1 MGEIDTLN
9 IRRNFSNNFNNE
21 NVNDDHFNEIA
32 SVIKNKMTISP
43 EERTQLTNKAK
54 LELILKS
61 DSNNKEISNSFID
74 IPQIRKPNSSLSGK
88 GNLLFLLAEMQ
99 KISVDL
105 QGENLKLRI
114 QVFNVKLKAKTE
126 NANQLS
132 SEIDQLNREYQ
143 QQLACLDSMTIK
155 LRELKSYKQSLENEV
170 SAKKNELDSKQLEY
184 KNIKENLTANIK
196 ENLTENSLLLE
207 KKLAEE
213 IKTLTNF
220 IQQKESELI
229 EINNLFEVKSNECE
243 TAINNVAQCADLLDD
258 ALNKLREFK
267 ANDIESNKPIEHH
280 IEEALSNTAKLLEIL
295 TTLIITIGNSAVDKL
310 KDDLEINRKRATANQ
325 NELKRKSEEYEQQ
338 VQKAEQT
345 QKIAKC
351 VGQILGG
358 LVMAIGA
365 VGALFGGAG
374 IALMAVGIGLL
385 AVDFIAEK
393 ATGRSLTD
401 RIMSPLMEHVFM
413 PLMEIIG
420 KVVDAILEYTPLGSL
435 LKEIDKAAGTD
446 LLSIAKGIATAAVAV
461 AAMIALAYVAKSSA
475 KFLFEKMSQTFI
487 NSIMQVAK
495 QAITQAIKKIIPN
508 VVKNMSNQT
517 SVVVKKIID
526 EIAKKLEQVAS
537 KISAMMEKATQHVNK
552 SVFKDIKL
560 RTPEEI
566 HRLMRITANRLAMAN
581 QAIMFSNTATQ
592 GGLRI
597 NVANAELQKANINAA
612 MLFDRYEIDRLMDDS
627 QHLFTTYKHQQESVM
642 KLFSDITEIITA
654 QNDTGKY
661 ISKPLRA

>member
-9 IRRNFSNNFNNE
+9 IRKNFSNNFNNE
-21 NVNDDHFNEIA
+21 NISDDHFNEIA

-43 EERTQLTNKAK
+43 KERTQLSNKAK

-61 DSNNKEISNSFID
+61 DPNNKEICNSSID
-74 IPQIRKPNSSLSGK
+74 IPQIRKPNSSLPGK
-88 GNLLFLLAEMQ
+88 GNLLFILAEMQ
-99 KISVDL
+99 KITVDL
-105 QGENLKLRI
+105 QGENLKQRI
-114 QVFNVKLKAKTE
+114 ELFNVKLKARTE

-132 SEIDQLNREYQ
+132 SEIDQLNHEYQ
-143 QQLACLDSMTIK
+143 QQLAYLNSMTMK
-155 LRELKSYKQSLENEV
+155 LQEAKSCKQALENELH
-170 SAKKNELDSKQLEY
+170 AKKNELNNKQLDY
-184 KNIKENLTANIK
+184 KNLTENIK

-213 IKTLTNF
+213 INTLTNF

-229 EINNLFEVKSNECE
+229 ELNNLFEMGSNECE

-267 ANDIESNKPIEHH
+267 AYEIESHKPIEHH
-280 IEEALSNTAKLLEIL
+280 IEEAMSNTAKLLEIL

-310 KDDLEINRKRATANQ
+310 QDDLEINRKRATANQ
-325 NELKRKSEEYEQQ
+325 NELKRKAEEYEEQ
-338 VQKAEQT
+338 VKKAEET

-374 IALMAVGIGLL
+374 IALMAVGVALL
-385 AVDFIAEK
+385 AADFIAEK

-420 KVVDAILEYTPLGSL
+420 KVVDAIFEYTPLGYL

-461 AAMIALAYVAKSSA
+461 AAMIALAYVAKSAA

-495 QAITQAIKKIIPN
+495 QAITQVIKKIIPN
-508 VVKNMSNQT
+508 AVRNMSNQT
-517 SVVVKKIID
+517 SALVKKIIN

-537 KISAMMEKATQHVNK
+537 KISAMMEKATHHVNK
-552 SVFKDIKL
+552 SVFKNMKL
-560 RTPEEI
+560 STPEEI
-566 HRLMRITANRLAMAN
+566 HRLLRITSNRLAMAN
-581 QAIMFSNTATQ
+581 QVIMFSNTATQ

-597 NVANAELQKANINAA
+597 NVANAELQKANINAD
-612 MLFDRYEIDRLMDDS
+612 MLLERYEIDRLMDDS
-627 QHLFTTYKHQQESVM
+627 QHLFTTYKHLQEGIM
-642 KLFSDITEIITA
+642 KLFSDIAEIITA
-654 QNDTGKY
+654 QNDTGKH
-661 ISKPLRA
+661 ISKSLRA

>member
-9 IRRNFSNNFNNE
+9 IRKNFSNNFNNE
-21 NVNDDHFNEIA
+21 NVSNDHFNEIA
-32 SVIKNKMTISP
+32 SVIKNKITISP
-43 EERTQLTNKAK
+43 KERTQLNNKAK

-61 DSNNKEISNSFID
+61 DPNNEVSNSLID
-74 IPQIRKPNSSLSGK
+74 MPQIRKPNSSLSGK
-88 GNLLFLLAEMQ
+88 GNLLFILAEMQ
-99 KISVDL
+99 KITIDL
-105 QGENLKLRI
+105 QGKNLKLRI
-114 QVFNVKLKAKTE
+114 EMFNIKLKAKTE

-132 SEIDQLNREYQ
+132 SEIDQLNHEYQ
-143 QQLACLDSMTIK
+143 QQLVCLNNMMIK
-155 LRELKSYKQSLENEV
+155 LQELKSCKQTLEDEV
-170 SAKKNELDSKQLEY
+170 SAKKNELDSKQLDY
-184 KNIKENLTANIK
+184 KNITENITENLTD
-196 ENLTENSLLLE
+196 NSFLLE
-207 KKLAEE
+207 KKLEEE
-213 IKTLTNF
+213 INGLANF
-220 IQQKESELI
+220 VNQKENELI
-229 EINNLFEVKSNECE
+229 ELNNLFEMKSNECE
-243 TAINNVAQCADLLDD
+243 AAINNVAQCADLLDD

-267 ANDIESNKPIEHH
+267 ANEIESDKPIEQH

-295 TTLIITIGNSAVDKL
+295 TTLIITIGNSTVDKL

-325 NELKRKSEEYEQQ
+325 NELKRKAEEYEQQ
-338 VQKAEQT
+338 VQKAEET

-365 VGALFGGAG
+365 AAALFGGAG
-374 IALMAVGIGLL
+374 IALMAVGVALL
-385 AVDFIAEK
+385 AADFIAEK

-413 PLMEIIG
+413 PLMEMIG
-420 KVVDAILEYTPLGSL
+420 KVVDAILEYTPLGNL

-446 LLSIAKGIATAAVAV
+446 LSSMVKAIATAAIAV
-461 AAMIALAYVAKSSA
+461 AAIIALAYVAKSAA

-495 QAITQAIKKIIPN
+495 QAITQVIKKIIPN
-508 VVKNMSNQT
+508 AVRNMSNQT
-517 SVVVKKIID
+517 SVAIKKIIN
-526 EIAKKLEQVAS
+526 EITKKLEQVAS
-537 KISAMMEKATQHVNK
+537 KISAMMEKATQHVNE
-552 SVFKDIKL
+552 SVFKNMKL
-560 RTPEEI
+560 STPEEI
-566 HRLMRITANRLAMAN
+566 YRLMRITGNRLAMAN

-597 NVANAELQKANINAA
+597 NVANAELQKANINAD

-627 QHLFTTYKHQQESVM
+627 QHLFTTYKHQQERIM

-661 ISKPLRA
+661 ISKSLRA

>member
-21 NVNDDHFNEIA
+21 NISDDHFNEIA

-43 EERTQLTNKAK
+43 KERTELSNKAK

-61 DSNNKEISNSFID
+61 DPNNKDISNSLID

-88 GNLLFLLAEMQ
+88 GNLLFILAEMQ
-99 KISVDL
+99 KITVDL

-114 QVFNVKLKAKTE
+114 ELFNVKLKAKTE

-132 SEIDQLNREYQ
+132 SEIDQFNHEYQ
-143 QQLACLDSMTIK
+143 QQLAYLNSMTMK
-155 LRELKSYKQSLENEV
+155 LQETKSCKQELENELH
-170 SAKKNELDSKQLEY
+170 ALKNELNNKHLGY
-184 KNIKENLTANIK
+184 KNLTENIK

-213 IKTLTNF
+213 INTLTNF

-229 EINNLFEVKSNECE
+229 ELNNLFVMRSNECE

-267 ANDIESNKPIEHH
+267 VYEIESHKPIEHH

-310 KDDLEINRKRATANQ
+310 QDDLEINRKRATANQ

-338 VQKAEQT
+338 VQKAEET

-461 AAMIALAYVAKSSA
+461 AAMIALAYVAKSAA

-495 QAITQAIKKIIPN
+495 QAITQVIKKIIPN
-508 VVKNMSNQT
+508 AVRNMSNQT
-517 SVVVKKIID
+517 SAVVKKIIN
-526 EIAKKLEQVAS
+526 EITKKLEQVAS
-537 KISAMMEKATQHVNK
+537 KISTMMEKATQHVNK
-552 SVFKDIKL
+552 SVFKNMKL
-560 RTPEEI
+560 STPEEI
-566 HRLMRITANRLAMAN
+566 HRLMRITGNRLAMAN

-597 NVANAELQKANINAA
+597 NVANAELQKANINAN
-612 MLFDRYEIDRLMDDS
+612 MLLERYEIDRLMDDS
-627 QHLFTTYKHQQESVM
+627 QHLFTIYKHLQEGIM
-642 KLFSDITEIITA
+642 KLFSDIAEIITA
-654 QNDTGKY
+654 QNDTGKH
-661 ISKPLRA
+661 ISKSLRA